1 MVIECSDVASDA
13 AASDAVPASSP
24 GAVSDAVPASSPGAV
39 SDACEL
45 SDTVWICVA
54 PKTGIKGRPPDS
66 EWSDLWRLEEV
77 VGDTLDTAGRTLL
90 IVLSLFTSV
99 ELMF

>member
-1 MVIECSDVASDA
+1 MVKCSDVASDA
-13 AASDAVPASSP
+13 AA
-24 GAVSDAVPASSPGAV
+24 SDAVPASSPGAV

-54 PKTGIKGRPPDS
+54 PKTVIKGRPPDG
-66 EWSDLWRLEEV
+66 ECSDLWRLEEV
-77 VGDTLDTAGRTLL
+77 VVDTLDTAGRTLL
-90 IVLSLFTSV
+90 IVLLSLFTSV